1 MGLLEKL
8 RNIIIGRTI
17 WERLEEVFDDE
28 TVKELKRA
36 KILKEFADKTGLPVI
51 IDVPQLN
58 IRYTY
63 DPLDRKLKE
72 KKLKLIELLIKR
84 ETEKLRER
92 ELKKL
97 ISQLE

>member
-1 MGLLEKL
+1 MKLLEKL
-8 RNIIIGRTI
+8 REIIIGRTI
-17 WERLEEVFDDE
+17 WEKFEEVFDDE
-28 TVKELKRA
+28 IVKELKRA
-36 KILKEFADKTGLPVI
+36 KILKEFADRTGLPVI

-63 DPLDRKLKE
+63 DPLDRKFKE

-97 ISQLE
+97 ISQIE